1 MQEDGMRS
9 EDYIY
14 NLIKDNIVK
23 KKLFPNGQIVEAQ
36 LVKETGIS
44 RTPIRTA
51 LKRLSYE
58 GLVTIIP
65 NRGAFVSSPT
75 AEEIRD
81 VYECKKLLETAA
93 IRLACQNITDEQ
105 IEALEALQRKEVEA
119 HARKDLDQFIEMNDR
134 FHLMIAEASG
144 NMCYEKFIAELIAK
158 SNVYLIFY
166 DNFMFTPTN
175 DSHALK
181 DHDLILKALKARDA
195 EGCVKAVERHNQITL
210 DQLSLSGM
218 IP

>member
-1 MQEDGMRS
+1 MRS

-105 IEALEALQRKEVEA
+105 IEQMETLQRKEVEA

-144 NMCYEKFIAELIAK
+144 NMCFEKFIAELIAK

-166 DNFMFTPTN
+166 DNFMFTPTD

-195 EGCVKAVERHNQITL
+195 EGCVRAIERHNQITL

>member
-1 MQEDGMRS
+1 MRS

>member
-166 DNFMFTPTN
+166 DNFMFTPTD

>member
-1 MQEDGMRS
+1 MQAEPMRS
-9 EDYIY
+9 EDHIY
-14 NLIKDNIVK
+14 NLIKENIVK

-36 LVKETGIS
+36 LVKETGFS
-44 RTPIRTA
+44 RTPIRAA
-51 LKRLSYE
+51 LKRLSCE

-93 IRLACQNITDEQ
+93 IRLACQKITDKQ
-105 IEALEALQRKEVEA
+105 ISQLEEIQRKEVQA
-119 HARKDLDQFIEMNDR
+119 HARKDMDQFIEMNDR
-134 FHLMIAEASG
+134 FHLLIAEASG

-166 DNFMFTPTN
+166 DNFMFTPTD

-181 DHDLILKALKARDA
+181 DHEQILKALKARDA
-195 EGCVKAVERHNQITL
+195 EGCAKAIQQHNQITL

-218 IP
+218 MS

>member
-1 MQEDGMRS
+1 MRS

-166 DNFMFTPTN
+166 DNFMFTPTD

>member
-1 MQEDGMRS
+1 MQEEGMRS

-14 NLIKDNIVK
+14 NLIKENIAK
-23 KKLFPNGQIVEAQ
+23 KKLFPNSQIVEAQ

-44 RTPIRTA
+44 RTPIRAA

-75 AEEIRD
+75 TEEIRD

-93 IRLACQNITDEQ
+93 IRLACKRITDTQ
-105 IEALEALQRKEVEA
+105 ISQLEEIQRKEVQA
-119 HARKDLDQFIEMNDR
+119 HTRKDMDQFIEMNDR
-134 FHLMIAEASG
+134 FHLLIAEASG
-144 NMCYEKFIAELIAK
+144 NTCFEKFIAELIAK

-166 DNFMFTPTN
+166 DNFMLTPTD

-181 DHDLILKALKARDA
+181 DHEEILKALKARDA
-195 EGCVKAVERHNQITL
+195 EGCVKAILQHNQITL

-218 IP
+218 MA

>member
-93 IRLACQNITDEQ
+93 IRLACQNITEEQ
-105 IEALEALQRKEVEA
+105 IEQMEMLQRKEIEA

-166 DNFMFTPTN
+166 DNFMFTPTD

-195 EGCVKAVERHNQITL
+195 EGCVRAIERHNQITM